1 MPFSRTDEAYLRRK
15 KDVPTDL
22 TTREMQLLD
31 AQLRERM
38 FWSATVNNARVV
50 QNMHA
55 VTNALASGKISM
67 SDARL
72 TISKMLQK
80 TGYKP
85 ADGTKGSIRDLTTTR
100 RLNLILQ
107 TNLEMARGYA
117 HHAEAQED
125 LDLYPC
131 QELIR
136 TRNSRVPRDWKT
148 RWQTAGGKLYNG
160 RMIAEINSPIWKN
173 ISRFDLPYPPFD
185 FNSGMGVMPVRRDE
199 AIKLGVISADN
210 VQERKELPS
219 MNENIETTIENAT
232 PELQKQISDKLQGL
246 AEWQGNKLVFTDPN
260 GTKPYSDTAIVDIL
274 KNKITANIYGAGV
287 DPNHQR
293 NALIEWTKNSNYIK
307 NHTTTDKAYHFGRLL
322 NRIEPMESSEKIYR
336 GMSWNTKVESQ
347 KALFDKFMAEV
358 NSDYFTR
365 STFESYTKNIDTAL
379 EYGSKHNQ
387 RVFITVRK
395 HSNAKYIGNLVKH
408 FHPDNAQEMEVLFSK
423 GGKMKIIKKEVKGDT
438 IYLTVEEVL

>member
-15 KDVPTDL
+15 KNVPTDL

-50 QNMHA
+50 QNMHE
-55 VTNALASGKISM
+55 VVNSLASGKISM

-136 TRNSRVPRDWKT
+136 TRKSRVPRDWKT
-148 RWQTAGGKLYNG
+148 RWHASGGKLYNG

-199 AIKLGVISADN
+199 AIKLGVISKDS

-219 MNENIETTIENAT
+219 MNENLETTIENAI
-232 PELQKQISDKLQGL
+232 PELKSEISKQLQGL
-246 AEWQGNKLVFTDPN
+246 AQWQGDKLIFTDPN
-260 GTKPYSDTAIVDIL
+260 GTKPYSASEIVEIL
-274 KNKITANIYGAGV
+274 NKPLPENVYGNNKS
-287 DPNHQR
+287 PYHQR
-293 NALIEWTKNSNYIK
+293 EAAREWANNSDWIK
-307 NHTTTDKAYHFGRLL
+307 THQSSDKAYHLGRLI
-322 NRIEPMESSEKIYR
+322 NRIIPLDNKTTLWR
-336 GMSWNTKVESQ
+336 GMSFGKDKKSQ
-347 KALFDKFMAEV
+347 DLYQKFKNEIK
-358 NSDYFTR
+358 NGSYLRD
-365 STFESYTKNIDTAL
+365 TFESYTMEESIAEKFGENRVYKVIIKVIEHKSARDFSKIVEAYQNNFAK
-379 EYGSKHNQ
+379 EY
-387 RVFITVRK
+387 
-395 HSNAKYIGNLVKH
+395 
-408 FHPDNAQEMEVLFSK
+408 EVLFAGK
-423 GGKMKIIKKEVKGDT
+423 GRMKILKVEETLDG
-438 IYLTVEEVL
+438 IYLTVVEE

>member
-1 MPFSRTDEAYLRRK
+1 MGME
-15 KDVPTDL
+15 
-22 TTREMQLLD
+22 
-31 AQLRERM
+31 
-38 FWSATVNNARVV
+38 SAKTWNNP
-50 QNMHA
+50 
-55 VTNALASGKISM
+55 KISF
-67 SDARL
+67 SKPEGDIGEKAR
-72 TISKMLQK
+72 
-80 TGYKP
+80 

-125 LDLYPC
+125 LDFYPC

-136 TRNSRVPRDWKT
+136 TRKSRVPRDWET
-148 RWQTAGGKLYNG
+148 RWHASGGKLYNG

-185 FNSGMGVMPVRRDE
+185 FNSGMGVMPIRRDE
-199 AIKLGVISADN
+199 AIKLGVISKDS

-219 MNENIETTIENAT
+219 MNENLETTIENAT
-232 PELQKQISDKLQGL
+232 PELKAKISEQLQGL
-246 AEWQGNKLVFTDPN
+246 AQWQGDKLVFTDPN
-260 GTKPYSDTAIVDIL
+260 GTKPYSDTAIVDVL

-287 DPNHQR
+287 DPNHQH
-293 NALIEWTKNSNYIK
+293 NALVEWTKNSNYIK
-307 NHTTTDKAYHFGRLL
+307 NHTTSDKAYHFGRLL
-322 NRIEPMESSEKIYR
+322 NRIEPMKSSEEIYR

-358 NSDYFTR
+358 DNDYFTR

-379 EYGSKHNQ
+379 EYGAKHNQ
-387 RVFITVRK
+387 RVFITVKK
-395 HSNAKYIGNLVKH
+395 HGNAKYIGNLVSH

-423 GGKMKIIKKEVKGDT
+423 GGKMKITKKEVKGDT

>member
-15 KDVPTDL
+15 KNFPTDL

-55 VTNALASGKISM
+55 VSNALASGKISM
-67 SDARL
+67 SDAHL

-85 ADGTKGSIRDLTTTR
+85 ADSVKGSIRDLTTTR

-136 TRNSRVPRDWKT
+136 IRNSRVPRDWKL
-148 RWQTAGGKLYNG
+148 RWQASGGKLYNG

-219 MNENIETTIENAT
+219 MNENLEAKIENVT
-232 PELQKQISDKLQGL
+232 SELKAKISEQLQGL
-246 AEWQGNKLVFTDPN
+246 AQWQGDKLVFTDPN
-260 GTKPYSDTAIVDIL
+260 GTKPYSDTAIVDVL

-322 NRIEPMESSEKIYR
+322 NRIEPMNSSEEIYR
-336 GMSWNTKVESQ
+336 GMSWNTVVESQ

-358 NSDYFTR
+358 GSGYFTR
-365 STFESYTKNIDTAL
+365 STFESYSKNKYMVVKDYMAKTKKVL
-379 EYGSKHNQ
+379 
-387 RVFITVRK
+387 ITVVK
-395 HSNAKYIGNLVKH
+395 HKNAKYIGNLVKH
-408 FHPDNAQEMEVLFSK
+408 FHPDNADEMEALFSK
-423 GGKMKIIKKEVKGDT
+423 GGKMKILKKEVKGDT
-438 IYLTVEEVL
+438 IYLTVEEVQ

>member
-55 VTNALASGKISM
+55 VSNALASGKISM

-136 TRNSRVPRDWKT
+136 IRNSRVPRDWKT
-148 RWQTAGGKLYNG
+148 RWHASGGKLYNG

-185 FNSGMGVMPVRRDE
+185 FNSGMGVMPIRRDE
-199 AIKLGVISADN
+199 AIKLGVISKDS

-219 MNENIETTIENAT
+219 MNENLEAQIENAT
-232 PELQKQISDKLQGL
+232 PELKAKISEQLQGL
-246 AEWQGNKLVFTDPN
+246 AQWQGDKLVFTDPN
-260 GTKPYSDTAIVDIL
+260 GTKPYSDTAIVNVL

-322 NRIEPMESSEKIYR
+322 NRIEPMESSEEIYR

-347 KALFDKFMAEV
+347 KMAFDKFLAEV
-358 NSDYFTR
+358 DSGDFTR

-379 EYGSKHNQ
+379 EYGAKHNQ
-387 RVFITVRK
+387 RVFITVIK
-395 HSNAKYIGNLVKH
+395 HGNAKYIGNLVKH

-423 GGKMKIIKKEVKGDT
+423 GGKMKILKKEVKGDT

>member
-15 KDVPTDL
+15 KNVPTDL

-55 VTNALASGKISM
+55 VSNALASGKISM

-85 ADGTKGSIRDLTTTR
+85 ADSVKGSIRDLTTTR

-199 AIKLGVISADN
+199 AIKLGVISTDSI
-210 VQERKELPS
+210 QERKELPS
-219 MNENIETTIENAT
+219 MNENLEAKIENVT
-232 PELQKQISDKLQGL
+232 SELKAKISEQLQGL

-260 GTKPYSDTAIVDIL
+260 GTKPYSDTEIVNVL
-274 KNKITANIYGAGV
+274 NQPLPKNIYGENIS
-287 DPNHQR
+287 PYHQR
-293 NALIEWTKNSNYIK
+293 AAAIEWANNSDWIK
-307 NHTTTDKAYHFGRLL
+307 THQSSDKAYHLGRLI
-322 NRIEPMESSEKIYR
+322 NRIIPLNSKTTLWR
-336 GMSWNTKVESQ
+336 GMSWGKDKKNQELYQ
-347 KALFDKFMAEV
+347 KFKNEIKNGSYLRD
-358 NSDYFTR
+358 
-365 STFESYTKNIDTAL
+365 TFESYTTDKSVA
-379 EYGSKHNQ
+379 EKFGEE
-387 RVFITVRK
+387 RVFKVIIKVIK
-395 HSNAKYIGNLVKH
+395 HKSARDFSKIVEAYQNNFAKEY
-408 FHPDNAQEMEVLFSK
+408 EVLFAGK
-423 GGKMKIIKKEVKGDT
+423 GRMKILKVEETLDG
-438 IYLTVEEVL
+438 IYLTVVEE

>member
-15 KDVPTDL
+15 KNFPTDL

-55 VTNALASGKISM
+55 VSNALASGKISM

-136 TRNSRVPRDWKT
+136 IRNSRVPRDWET
-148 RWQTAGGKLYNG
+148 RWHASGGKLYNG

-219 MNENIETTIENAT
+219 MNENLEAKIENVT
-232 PELQKQISDKLQGL
+232 SELKAKISEQLQGL
-246 AEWQGNKLVFTDPN
+246 AHWQGDKLVFTDPN

-287 DPNHQR
+287 NPNHQR

-322 NRIEPMESSEKIYR
+322 NRIEPMNSSEEIYR

-365 STFESYTKNIDTAL
+365 STFESYSKNKDMVMKD
-379 EYGSKHNQ
+379 YMMKPQ
-387 RVFITVRK
+387 KVFITVRK

-408 FHPDNAQEMEVLFSK
+408 FHPKNAQEMEVLFSK
-423 GGKMKIIKKEVKGDT
+423 GGKMKIIEKEVKGDT
-438 IYLTVEEVL
+438 IYLTVEEVQ